1 MSSYRGHQHGGHQ
14 NGGHDHGGHDHG
26 ELGPPVVTEVAENV
40 FAYIQPDGT
49 WWINNT
55 GFLAGADGVIAVDTC
70 ATERRTKLFLD
81 HVRQVTDQPLR
92 MLVNTH
98 HHGDHTHGNYLTYPA
113 TIVGHEN
120 CRELILQSGLSHY
133 PGIFEGPDHPVE
145 WGDLHLAPPTLT
157 FSDSVTVHAGDIRA
171 ELHYIGNPAH
181 TTNDI
186 VAWLPDHKVLY
197 TGDLVFNQGTP
208 FVLMGSVSGSLR
220 AIQRVRQFAPEVI
233 VPGHGPVCDI
243 DVLDQI
249 ARYYQFVADTAI
261 AAQAAGIGALEA
273 ARSIDLGEFA
283 ELSDPERIVGN
294 LHRALYEL
302 GGGPEG
308 GVIDVAAAIGDMITF
323 NGGRPLRCL
332 A

>member
-1 MSSYRGHQHGGHQ
+1 MSTHH
-14 NGGHDHGGHDHG
+14 GHDHG
-26 ELGPPVVTEVAENV
+26 ELGPPELKEVADNV

-55 GFLAGADGVIAVDTC
+55 GFLAGSDGVIAIDTC

-113 TIVGHEN
+113 TIIGHEN
-120 CRELILQSGLSHY
+120 CRELILQSGVSQY
-133 PGIFEGPDHPVE
+133 AGIFEGPDQPVD
-145 WGDLHLAPPTLT
+145 WGNLKLAPSTLT
-157 FSDSVTVHAGDIRA
+157 FTDTVTVYAGEIRS
-171 ELHYIGNPAH
+171 EIHYIGNPAH
-181 TTNDI
+181 TTNDA

-197 TGDLVFNQGTP
+197 TGDLVFNMGTP

-220 AIQRVRQFAPEVI
+220 AVERVRQFAPEVI
-233 VPGHGPVCDI
+233 VPGHGPVCDVT
-243 DVLDQI
+243 VLDQLV
-249 ARYYQFVADTAI
+249 RYYQFVTDTAV
-261 AAQAAGIGALEA
+261 AVDAAGLSPLEA
-273 ARSIDLGEFA
+273 ARSLDLGEFA

-294 LHRALYEL
+294 LHRALFEL
-302 GGGPEG
+302 RGGPEG
-308 GVIDVAAAIGDMITF
+308 GAIDIAAAIGDMIAF
-323 NGGRPLRCL
+323 NDGRPLRCL

>member
-1 MSSYRGHQHGGHQ
+1 MSDRSQ
-14 NGGHDHGGHDHG
+14 
-26 ELGPPVVTEVAENV
+26 
-40 FAYIQPDGT
+40 
-49 WWINNT
+49 IN
-55 GFLAGADGVIAVDTC
+55 
-70 ATERRTKLFLD
+70 
-81 HVRQVTDQPLR
+81 PLR

-113 TIVGHEN
+113 TIVGHKN

-220 AIQRVRQFAPEVI
+220 AIQRMRQFAPEVI